1 MDKDAGNEERLELA
15 LEAAGLD
22 LWENN
27 LATGEVPRR
36 ALKTMAE
43 LGYDEQEAAA
53 YVNDV
58 VALVHPD
65 DVDMLMGA
73 VNAHLQGLTPQYR
86 CEFRLRAKSGAWLW
100 YANYGKIM
108 DRSGD
113 KLGQRL
119 IGVTFN
125 IDDRKKK
132 EQELEETNRK
142 LAEQIAERKQASLLL
157 EEALSELQEANRAK
171 SNFFAA
177 VSHDLRQPIHA
188 MNLLLDVLNTSE
200 SKADRD
206 RVVQSIKA
214 ASLSLTDMLESLLD
228 ISRLDGGAVVP
239 NPQPVNSEE
248 LFAKMD
254 ATFSPL
260 ALKQKIRF
268 KIWFPR
274 EPLTLFVDRQL
285 LMSVLDNIVGNAFKN
300 TTEGGVLVALR
311 PRGRGFVFQVWDTGI
326 GIAEEHLEHIF
337 EEYFQIGNPS
347 RDRSRGIGL
356 GLAIVRRICN
366 LLNLELDCRSV
377 VGKGT
382 VFEILLPAG
391 IGYHGAADAVE
402 IASSVDMRQFRG
414 SRFVIVEDDP
424 LVAEALQ
431 EALAYRGMSGVGYVS
446 AEEALAD
453 PSLSAT
459 DYFILDHQLAGAISG
474 FDFLDALTKKFGAMP
489 RAVVISGNT
498 TEGFIEGAKRRGV
511 AFLFKPAA
519 LDAILETLAELPA
532 VGDGVVA
539 GTA

>member
-1 MDKDAGNEERLELA
+1 MDRDAGNEERLELA

-43 LGYDEQEAAA
+43 LGYDHEEAAA
-53 YVNDV
+53 YVNDI
-58 VALVHPD
+58 VAIVHPD
-65 DVDMLMGA
+65 DVDMLMSA
-73 VNAHLQGLTPQYR
+73 VNEHLQGHTPQYR
-86 CEFRLRAKSGAWLW
+86 CEFRLRAKNGAWLW

-113 KLGQRL
+113 KPGQRL

-200 SKADRD
+200 SKSDRD

-239 NPQPVNSEE
+239 NPQPVSSDE
-248 LFAKMD
+248 LIAKID

-268 KIWFPR
+268 KIWFPH
-274 EPLTLFVDRQL
+274 EPLTFFVDRQL
-285 LMSVLDNIVGNAFKN
+285 LMSVLDNIIGNAFKN
-300 TTEGGVLVALR
+300 TVEGGVLVALR
-311 PRGRGFVFQVWDTGI
+311 PRGSGFAFQVWDTGT

-337 EEYFQIGNPS
+337 EEYFQIDNPS

-366 LLNLELDCRSV
+366 LLGLKLSCRSV

-382 VFEILLPAG
+382 VFEVMLPAG
-391 IGYHGAADAVE
+391 IAYRGAADEVE
-402 IASSVDMRQFRG
+402 IVSHVDMQRFG
-414 SRFVIVEDDP
+414 GCRFVVVEDDA
-424 LVAEALQ
+424 LVGEALQ
-431 EALAYRGMSGVGYVS
+431 EALHYRGLAVVAHRS
-446 AEEALAD
+446 AEDALAD
-453 PSLSAT
+453 SSVSAH
-459 DYFILDHQLAGAISG
+459 DCFIVDHQLAGVMSG
-474 FDFLDALTKKFGAMP
+474 FDFLDAIKARFGTTP
-489 RAVVISGNT
+489 KAVVISGNT
-498 TEGFIEGAKRRGV
+498 TDGFIEGAKSRGL

-519 LDAILETLAELPA
+519 MDTILETLAELPSVCDLA
-532 VGDGVVA
+532 A
-539 GTA
+539 SPTN

>member
-1 MDKDAGNEERLELA
+1 
-15 LEAAGLD
+15 
-22 LWENN
+22 
-27 LATGEVPRR
+27 VPRR
-36 ALKTMAE
+36 ALKTLAE
-43 LGYDEQEAAA
+43 LGYDAEEAAA
-53 YVNDV
+53 YVDDI
-58 VALVHPD
+58 VAIVHPD
-65 DVDMLMGA
+65 DVAMLMSA
-73 VNAHLQGLTPQYR
+73 VNEHLQGLTPQYR

-113 KLGQRL
+113 KPGQRL

-132 EQELEETNRK
+132 EQELEETNLK

-188 MNLLLDVLNTSE
+188 MNLLLDVLKTSE

-239 NPQPVNSEE
+239 SPQPVSGED
-248 LFAKMD
+248 LIAKID

-260 ALKQKIRF
+260 ALKQAIRF

-274 EPLTLFVDRQL
+274 EPLTFFVDRQL
-285 LMSVLDNIVGNAFKN
+285 LMSVLDNIIGNAFKN
-300 TTEGGVLVALR
+300 TAAGGVLVALR
-311 PRGRGFVFQVWDTGI
+311 ARGSGFAFQVWDTGT
-326 GIAEEHLEHIF
+326 GIPEEHLEHIF

-347 RDRSRGIGL
+347 RDRTRGIGL

-366 LLNLELDCRSV
+366 LLGLKVSCRSV

-391 IGYHGAADAVE
+391 IAYHGTVDAVE
-402 IASSVDMRQFRG
+402 IAPHVDTQRFNG
-414 SRFVIVEDDP
+414 SRFVVVEDDV
-424 LVAEALQ
+424 LIAEAIQ
-431 EALAYRGMSGVGYVS
+431 EALVYRGMSAVAHRS

-453 PSLSAT
+453 PSISAT
-459 DYFILDHQLAGAISG
+459 DYFIVDHQLAGGMSG
-474 FDFLDALTKKFGAMP
+474 FDFLDAIRARIGEIPK
-489 RAVVISGNT
+489 AVVISGNT
-498 TEGFIEGAKRRGV
+498 TEGFIEGAKRRGL
-511 AFLFKPAA
+511 AFLFKPASMSS
-519 LDAILETLAELPA
+519 ILETLAELVSA
-532 VGDGVVA
+532 NNQGS
-539 GTA
+539 